1 MKKFA
6 LLAAA
11 ATMALAGCSSG
22 PEAEWIVPLELGDS
36 YTTTNVLSIAEA
48 NGAVVVPV
56 SNTVYAFNAASN
68 ELAWTVTLGEEVSQC
83 LPAGSN
89 VLCATGLHTTVAL
102 DREGNSAEHVG
113 LAVEYSGPAGVY
125 VAQAYEDRVELIKAD
140 PDASIDDIASGETVA
155 VYDGRYAN
163 LPEGTRIELGED
175 GSYPAQIQELVDA
188 GVLRHN
194 SAWLNPPAI
203 AQLGQ
208 PLADG
213 HVIIDGGAVQL
224 TSVDPTT
231 VTIFDLHGTETE
243 EITVETSLHMS
254 VNPEWTQADMSE
266 IVNEVAGLG
275 TSHAFVFSDGEVVGF
290 ERIFSDSVAPAFAN
304 IEGFELS
311 TGEKL
316 GFDPISPE
324 SQGLWVVDY
333 PYVSVFGHGPDGEV
347 AATFDVATGDRVI
360 EGAKCQWTDGS
371 TYCFTPDRLE
381 KITAF

>member
-56 SNTVYAFNAASN
+56 SNTVYGFNAASN

-155 VYDGRYAN
+155 VYD
-163 LPEGTRIELGED
+163 L
-175 GSYPAQIQELVDA
+175 
-188 GVLRHN
+188 
-194 SAWLNPPAI
+194 
-203 AQLGQ
+203 
-208 PLADG
+208 
-213 HVIIDGGAVQL
+213 
-224 TSVDPTT
+224 
-231 VTIFDLHGTETE
+231 
-243 EITVETSLHMS
+243 SLIH
-254 VNPEWTQADMSE
+254 
-266 IVNEVAGLG
+266 I
-275 TSHAFVFSDGEVVGF
+275 
-290 ERIFSDSVAPAFAN
+290 
-304 IEGFELS
+304 
-311 TGEKL
+311 
-316 GFDPISPE
+316 
-324 SQGLWVVDY
+324 
-333 PYVSVFGHGPDGEV
+333 
-347 AATFDVATGDRVI
+347 
-360 EGAKCQWTDGS
+360 
-371 TYCFTPDRLE
+371 
-381 KITAF
+381 